1 MERCA
6 CYDYGWCPYLGEV
19 DCRGYIEWCDYE
31 WFIALEAFM
40 ALDIL
45 KKDDK

>member
-31 WFIALEAFM
+31 WLFP
-40 ALDIL
+40 L
-45 KKDDK
+45 KFLRGKL